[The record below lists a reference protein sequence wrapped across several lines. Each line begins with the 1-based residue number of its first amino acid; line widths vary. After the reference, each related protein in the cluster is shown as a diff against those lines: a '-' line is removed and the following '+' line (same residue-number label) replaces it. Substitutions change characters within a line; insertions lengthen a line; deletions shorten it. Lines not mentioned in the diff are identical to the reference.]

1 MVYRMAGKGC
11 LYVIRQTKSDW
22 SPTTSNL
29 VADTT
34 RYTMPALCATRCKMK
49 LHPRILRNR
58 ALTDIDRDR
67 LGDELINPL
76 KYGGIVY
83 PAGRIA
89 YDEAGL

>member
-1 MVYRMAGKGC
+1 
-11 LYVIRQTKSDW
+11 
-22 SPTTSNL
+22 
-29 VADTT
+29 
-34 RYTMPALCATRCKMK
+34 MK
-49 LHPRILRNR
+49 LHLRILRNR

-89 YDEAGL
+89 YDEAGLQYGPASLS